1 VNGQKYRTTNGKG
14 IVLYDNLTPFREN
27 ALMLDVSD
35 SHSTTELKGNRK
47 MVAPYRGAVVVSH
60 FDTDQR
66 KPWLIHARQAAGE
79 PLPFGYEIE
88 DNLGHN
94 VGVVGQGSL
103 LYIRTDTIPSTLK
116 VAVDKANNQYC
127 TITFKQTIDEAQ
139 TYVCR

>member
-1 VNGQKYRTTNGKG
+1 
-14 IVLYDNLTPFREN
+14 
-27 ALMLDVSD
+27 M
-35 SHSTTELKGNRK
+35 
-47 MVAPYRGAVVVSH
+47 VVSH

-88 DNLGHN
+88 DNRGQN

-103 LYIRTDTIPSTLK
+103 LYIRTDTVPSTLK

-127 TITFKQTIDEAQ
+127 TITFKQTIDEEQ

>member
-1 VNGQKYRTTNGKG
+1 
-14 IVLYDNLTPFREN
+14 
-27 ALMLDVSD
+27 M
-35 SHSTTELKGNRK
+35 
-47 MVAPYRGAVVVSH
+47 VSH

-88 DNLGHN
+88 DNRGRMS
-94 VGVVGQGSL
+94 GSWAGSL
-103 LYIRTDTIPSTLK
+103 LYIRTDTVPSTLK

-127 TITFKQTIDEAQ
+127 TITFKQTIDEEQ

>member
-1 VNGQKYRTTNGKG
+1 M
-14 IVLYDNLTPFREN
+14 LYDNLTPFREN

-88 DNLGHN
+88 DNRGAECR
-94 VGVVGQGSL
+94 GRGPGQLIIHPHGYCS
-103 LYIRTDTIPSTLK
+103 
-116 VAVDKANNQYC
+116 VDAESGC
-127 TITFKQTIDEAQ
+127 
-139 TYVCR
+139 